1 MHKDN
6 QRLMTEVSK
15 TYNVPRGTA
24 YLTSQQVIIYITYFL
39 FYVIIARILSKV
51 EIGQVGLLA
60 GAQAVFSAVTQLA
73 LQPTATRYIA
83 SSIGIGKPTIAGSV
97 AKSILRLTLFTA
109 GIGIVASILL
119 SPLLAGVLF
128 KATEVGSEEAL
139 FYLIIT
145 FVSGFVLDLATLYG
159 AFFLGAGMYAEA
171 VYQNVLYVPL
181 SRGLGLVLALAG
193 LSVLGITLGWAIGA
207 VVMLLLSIYLWKG
220 KIPAAGLH
228 PLKPLIA
235 FTLPLFVS
243 SLIITMQQWG
253 DIAILQA
260 LLGQTGTTG
269 GYYLIVQSV
278 GFLSVLW
285 MPVSSALYPTLSAHS
300 LGGRQALSEKV
311 NLALRLI
318 NLAVLPLGV
327 SLAALSQTVLEIV
340 YPGYASDAVPFAIL
354 TLATVLAAEAAI
366 LTVSLQAVGKTL
378 SLLKVTMAATTVD
391 LVSVALTARI
401 LGPTAGALG
410 RVLLALT
417 TVILAS
423 WALRST
429 VNASPR
435 NGLSKAGSLA
445 LAMGL
450 SLLIIDQLLVLFPIS
465 FSLPISILSLRF
477 LIHFTTTSAISR
489 LPILSALFLGSFIGF
504 SRSMRTF
511 RPEDFTILR
520 NMMPK
525 PLHGLL
531 KNFERMILYK
541 D

>member
-1 MHKDN
+1 M
-6 QRLMTEVSK
+6 
-15 TYNVPRGTA
+15 
-24 YLTSQQVIIYITYFL
+24 
-39 FYVIIARILSKV
+39 
-51 EIGQVGLLA
+51 
-60 GAQAVFSAVTQLA
+60 
-73 LQPTATRYIA
+73 
-83 SSIGIGKPTIAGSV
+83 
-97 AKSILRLTLFTA
+97 
-109 GIGIVASILL
+109 
-119 SPLLAGVLF
+119 
-128 KATEVGSEEAL
+128 
-139 FYLIIT
+139 
-145 FVSGFVLDLATLYG
+145 ATLYG
-159 AFFLGAGMYAEA
+159 AFFLGAGMYAET

-181 SRGLGLVLALAG
+181 SRGLGLVLALSG
-193 LSVLGITLGWAIGA
+193 LRVLGIALGWAIGA
-207 VVMLLLSIYLWKG
+207 VVMLLLSTYLWRG
-220 KIPAAGLH
+220 RLPSGGLY

-243 SLIITMQQWG
+243 SLIITGQQWG

-260 LLGQTGTTG
+260 LLGQTSTTG

-285 MPVSSALYPTLSAHS
+285 MPVSSALYPALSASHS
-300 LGGRQALSEKV
+300 LGGREVLSEKL

-318 NLAVLPLGV
+318 NLAVLPFGV

-354 TLATVLAAEAAI
+354 TLATVLAAEAAV

-391 LVSVALTARI
+391 LVSVALAART
-401 LGPTAGALG
+401 LGPAAGALG

-417 TVILAS
+417 TVIMAS

-429 VNASPR
+429 VNASPS
-435 NGLSKAGSLA
+435 NGLSKAGPLA

-450 SLLIIDQLLVLFPIS
+450 SLLIVDQLLALFPLGFS
-465 FSLPISILSLRF
+465 FLISIFSLRF
-477 LIHFTTTSAISR
+477 LIHFTTTSAIWR

-520 NMMPK
+520 NTMPK

-531 KNFERMILYK
+531 KKLERFILHLDK
-541 D
+541 AS